1 MEFKDFVAYLK
12 TIPLPDAYQEAI
24 DDLTFYGSVIISFE
38 HTLGC
43 VVGDSLVLSEPK
55 ELELVYQFV
64 YWALRRDAVDI
75 NIPLIEGGIG
85 PMLSMD
91 IMISNVGCEHPYTEE
106 DLEITIMDWATLFVH
121 LREYC
126 GVELTRDIN
135 RFVYDEDGRHGKT
148 TSFVNCN
155 VLFERNGK

>member
-1 MEFKDFVAYLK
+1 MDFEDFLGYLK
-12 TIPLPDAYQEAI
+12 TLPLPSSYQEAI
-24 DDLTFYGSVIISFE
+24 DTLKPYGSVIISFE
-38 HTLGC
+38 RTLGQS
-43 VVGDSLVLSEPK
+43 GDSLVLSDPEA
-55 ELELVYQFV
+55 LALAYQFV

-75 NIPLIEGGIG
+75 NVPLIEASIG

-91 IMISNVGCEHPYTEE
+91 IMISNVGCEQPYSEE

-126 GVELTRDIN
+126 GVELTDDIN
-135 RFVYDEDGRHGKT
+135 RFLYKEDGLHGKE

-155 VLFERNGK
+155 VLFERIDE